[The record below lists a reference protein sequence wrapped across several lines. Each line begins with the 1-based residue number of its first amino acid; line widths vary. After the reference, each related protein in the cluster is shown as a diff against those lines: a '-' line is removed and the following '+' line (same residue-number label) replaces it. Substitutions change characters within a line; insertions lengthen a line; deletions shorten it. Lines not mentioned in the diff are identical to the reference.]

1 MCVVSFRDCIVGTLS
16 NPGTGGAGES
26 MRFYG
31 LLFEIE
37 HVTRTYHEKIRF
49 LRRACTYLRAIA
61 DSNRKTGEFLGR
73 KTRDYG
79 ARSGVSTSFLS

>member
-1 MCVVSFRDCIVGTLS
+1 MCVVSFLDCIVGTLS
-16 NPGTGGAGES
+16 NPGTGGAGEA

-73 KTRDYG
+73 KTRDY
-79 ARSGVSTSFLS
+79 A